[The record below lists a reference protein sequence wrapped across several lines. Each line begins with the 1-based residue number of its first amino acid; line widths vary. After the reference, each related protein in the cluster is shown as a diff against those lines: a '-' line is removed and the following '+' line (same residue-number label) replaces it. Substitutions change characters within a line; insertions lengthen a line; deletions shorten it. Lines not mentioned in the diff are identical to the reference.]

1 MRRRRVGEGQPGCS
15 CAATCARTRRSGKL
29 TDELQMLS
37 NQRRLNPRHSSP
49 WFPTKIR
56 NNKNPF
62 KTFNVF
68 SCFLQFPSL
77 PRCFWFLWHQ
87 NRSSLWKRSS
97 SALLFLEEAGA
108 AVRSQSAVLPGPWI
122 VRGRKRPSCGRG
134 QRRDLLTPLLA
145 RAGWQDICSL
155 CTHTARPGA
164 DFTSVSFAASL
175 RSGPCSLSTLLVPCP
190 ALLHVPP
197 AFSFRRRLSVWRAV
211 LRTGSPGP
219 RL

>member
-1 MRRRRVGEGQPGCS
+1 
-15 CAATCARTRRSGKL
+15 
-29 TDELQMLS
+29 MLN

-77 PRCFWFLWHQ
+77 PRCSWFLWHQ

-108 AVRSQSAVLPGPWI
+108 AVRPQSAVLPGPRI
-122 VRGRKRPSCGRG
+122 VC
-134 QRRDLLTPLLA
+134 
-145 RAGWQDICSL
+145 
-155 CTHTARPGA
+155 
-164 DFTSVSFAASL
+164 
-175 RSGPCSLSTLLVPCP
+175 
-190 ALLHVPP
+190 
-197 AFSFRRRLSVWRAV
+197 
-211 LRTGSPGP
+211 
-219 RL
+219 